1 MSHLD
6 NDLDKPREECGVF
19 AVHLR
24 EATDI
29 AALCHL
35 GIFALQH
42 RGQESCG
49 ICVSNGDDIRIEKD
63 MGLVSEV
70 FTEER
75 LEKLRFEGTR
85 TGIGH
90 TRYSTT
96 GSSLRFNAQPL
107 TVRSNKGL
115 LALAH
120 NGNFTN
126 ARTIRNQMLDDG
138 AVFQTTNDSEV
149 MINLIAR
156 YSHLSLED
164 ATARVMGELEGG
176 FSVVIMDKRKIIGL
190 RDAHGVRPLVIGE
203 LDGGYVFASEPS
215 ALHVIGATFLRD
227 VNPGELVTA
236 SDDGLDS
243 RQVLTPNPTPAPSS
257 GFTLRGGTAR

>member
-1 MSHLD
+1 VV
-6 NDLDKPREECGVF
+6 G
-19 AVHLR
+19 VHLR
-24 EATDI
+24 PGTQGDVAE
-29 AALCHL
+29 LVQL
-35 GIFALQH
+35 GLFALQH

-49 ICVSNGDDIRIEKD
+49 ICVASPGELRIEKD
-63 MGLVSEV
+63 MGLVAEV

-75 LEKLRFEGTR
+75 LDKLRFEGAR

-126 ARTIRNQMLDDG
+126 ARAIRDAMLTDG

-149 MINLIAR
+149 MINLVAR
-156 YSHLSLED
+156 YAQLSL
-164 ATARVMGELEGG
+164 G
-176 FSVVIMDKRKIIGL
+176 
-190 RDAHGVRPLVIGE
+190 
-203 LDGGYVFASEPS
+203 
-215 ALHVIGATFLRD
+215 
-227 VNPGELVTA
+227 
-236 SDDGLDS
+236 
-243 RQVLTPNPTPAPSS
+243 TPP
-257 GFTLRGGTAR
+257 RG